1 MLIENQTTVM
11 LCLFFSYTKLTSM
24 FRRMSFVLFLI
35 SLVKR
40 LKSACYFSYCVSN
53 TILARCIPFQY
64 HQVLFITA
72 ACHGTFL
79 FTFLNPC
86 EFMFNLTHNDFHL
99 IGEIIF
105 LLLIG
110 IFCLFSEQLKVKGDV
125 RVQMKTETKKT
136 ITSETDR

>member
-1 MLIENQTTVM
+1 MEL
-11 LCLFFSYTKLTSM
+11 
-24 FRRMSFVLFLI
+24 
-35 SLVKR
+35 
-40 LKSACYFSYCVSN
+40 
-53 TILARCIPFQY
+53 
-64 HQVLFITA
+64 
-72 ACHGTFL
+72 
-79 FTFLNPC
+79 FLNPC
-86 EFMFNLTHNDFHL
+86 EFMFNLTPNNFHL